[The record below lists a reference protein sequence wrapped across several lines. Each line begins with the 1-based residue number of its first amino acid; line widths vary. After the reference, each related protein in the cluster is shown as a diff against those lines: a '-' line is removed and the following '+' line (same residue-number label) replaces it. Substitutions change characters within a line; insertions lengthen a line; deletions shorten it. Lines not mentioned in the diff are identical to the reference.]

1 MEEKINVAEI
11 LKDKPKGTKLY
22 SDICCGECVL
32 NDVSENAIYVDM
44 YNKER
49 FWDFSVYGTIY
60 AFPDGSVLLYPS
72 KEMRDWR
79 KFDWK
84 KGDVLVSTDR
94 NVHIIFEK
102 FEDDAYTKF
111 RGKHYLWEEGDS
123 MVSFEE
129 NEYYMQT
136 SDFNKANKE
145 DAQEYI
151 YKIEKILG
159 GKLNRETLEI
169 EKAQP
174 EFKDWDFITIK
185 LPRGRSLIGVF
196 KAEDDKK
203 YYLHANLDSRDIITI
218 REDSYCKK
226 STCIARLSTEEEK
239 MHFFD
244 VLAKKGKTWDAE
256 KKQIV
261 DLKPKVEFKPFDK
274 VLCRNSKDD
283 TWEADFFARLTRK
296 EIDYTQSGKYLCVGD
311 LWMYCIPYN
320 EETAH
325 LLGTTDEWKGGE
337 Q

>member
-1 MEEKINVAEI
+1 METKINIAEI

-32 NDVSENAIYVDM
+32 NEVSENAIYVDM

-72 KEMRDWR
+72 NEMRDWR
-79 KFDWK
+79 KFAWK
-84 KGDVLVSTDR
+84 KGDALVSTDR

-151 YKIEKILG
+151 HKIEKILG

-169 EKAQP
+169 EKAHP
-174 EFKDWDFITIK
+174 KFKDWDFITIK

-196 KAEDDKK
+196 KSENDKK

-244 VLAKKGKTWDAE
+244 VLAKEGKAWDAE
-256 KKQIV
+256 KKQVV
-261 DLKPKVEFKPFDK
+261 DLKPKFEFKPFDK
-274 VLCRNSKDD
+274 VLGRNEKDD
-283 TWEADFFARLTRK
+283 VWEAELFSHYREESQYPFRCIGFSRK
-296 EIDYTQSGKYLCVGD
+296 
-311 LWMYCIPYN
+311 YCIPYN

-325 LLGTTDEWKGGE
+325 LLGTTDDWEGGE
-337 Q
+337 HD